1 MTSSEKAEI
10 RRQCHSFSLKQ
21 PILYLEF
28 FRLSQED
35 QDWILEY
42 LSTGKGVITH
52 QIITGFDSLS
62 ISPEEKFFSQHLF
75 YSGLNDSQISL
86 EDYENVKRFYTL
98 MKLENLGE
106 LNKIYNFQDTIILCE
121 IFEQRSVLL
130 KQIFKYNLQC
140 NSASSFCGC
149 LHRMKSKSSIALST
163 DAEFIRVFEKTLIGG
178 FSCVNT
184 RLAFDTDIVVKN
196 PESEKVLFETKRV
209 KNN

>member
-140 NSASSFCGC
+140 NNASSFCGC

-209 KNN
+209 KNK